1 MSVARV
7 TWKKKTSGSF
17 YYAAKKESLI
27 ANICNNKSGIAYI
40 DKKCEWCII
49 ISSKCKGDT
58 AMSEERKLADVK
70 ISDIKDVDIMR
81 GFIATAGMGLCN
93 KDEIL
98 DKKQVV
104 EDKLDDINSHLA
116 ELEDALQRWERTE
129 QSSSSKESYDLI
141 EEYGTEESIRN
152 RLDVLNKE
160 RTQWAGFLTQLE
172 SYLSECK
179 NFNKTLCFSNI
190 RELLRQNPDVK
201 IGQIEKE
208 AGIRLGYMSRLEKD
222 GNTSEPSMEF
232 VVTAA
237 KLLKVSVDTLISVD
251 LTGLTPT
258 EQYITSFFDKLK
270 EDTLKDRLDW
280 NRETAFYL
288 NRMEPDMNGFVYHP
302 LFAEETFYEE
312 TDCEY
317 PQEVTRIVFNSKTF
331 GPKTY
336 IAGDCFN
343 LRLKNGTTLYLMD
356 IEKSVHKV
364 GDSSTAAKEAW
375 MYVPSKG
382 SQLLVASQDDTP
394 VAPFLELLFSTVK
407 ERMEHP
413 KVNNDVMYAIDA
425 FMKDDIADD
434 MDEMPF

>member
-1 MSVARV
+1 M
-7 TWKKKTSGSF
+7 
-17 YYAAKKESLI
+17 
-27 ANICNNKSGIAYI
+27 
-40 DKKCEWCII
+40 
-49 ISSKCKGDT
+49 
-58 AMSEERKLADVK
+58 
-70 ISDIKDVDIMR
+70 
-81 GFIATAGMGLCN
+81 
-93 KDEIL
+93 
-98 DKKQVV
+98 
-104 EDKLDDINSHLA
+104 
-116 ELEDALQRWERTE
+116 
-129 QSSSSKESYDLI
+129 
-141 EEYGTEESIRN
+141 
-152 RLDVLNKE
+152 
-160 RTQWAGFLTQLE
+160 AGFLTQLE

-280 NRETAFYL
+280 NRETAFNL

-331 GPKTY
+331 GSKTY

-343 LRLKNGTTLYLMD
+343 LRLKNRTTLYLMD

-364 GDSSTAAKEAW
+364 GDSSAAAKEAW

-425 FMKDDIADD
+425 FMKDDISDD

>member
-1 MSVARV
+1 
-7 TWKKKTSGSF
+7 
-17 YYAAKKESLI
+17 
-27 ANICNNKSGIAYI
+27 
-40 DKKCEWCII
+40 
-49 ISSKCKGDT
+49 
-58 AMSEERKLADVK
+58 MSEERKLADVK

-232 VVTAA
+232 VVTA
-237 KLLKVSVDTLISVD
+237 
-251 LTGLTPT
+251 G
-258 EQYITSFFDKLK
+258 
-270 EDTLKDRLDW
+270 
-280 NRETAFYL
+280 
-288 NRMEPDMNGFVYHP
+288 
-302 LFAEETFYEE
+302 
-312 TDCEY
+312 
-317 PQEVTRIVFNSKTF
+317 
-331 GPKTY
+331 
-336 IAGDCFN
+336 
-343 LRLKNGTTLYLMD
+343 
-356 IEKSVHKV
+356 
-364 GDSSTAAKEAW
+364 
-375 MYVPSKG
+375 
-382 SQLLVASQDDTP
+382 
-394 VAPFLELLFSTVK
+394 
-407 ERMEHP
+407 
-413 KVNNDVMYAIDA
+413 
-425 FMKDDIADD
+425 
-434 MDEMPF
+434 

>member
-1 MSVARV
+1 
-7 TWKKKTSGSF
+7 
-17 YYAAKKESLI
+17 
-27 ANICNNKSGIAYI
+27 
-40 DKKCEWCII
+40 
-49 ISSKCKGDT
+49 
-58 AMSEERKLADVK
+58 MSEERKLADVK

-93 KDEIL
+93 KDETL

-104 EDKLDDINSHLA
+104 EDKLDDLNSRLA
-116 ELEDALQRWERTE
+116 ELEDALQRWERTK

-172 SYLSECK
+172 LYLSECK

-280 NRETAFYL
+280 NRETAFNL
-288 NRMEPDMNGFVYHP
+288 NRMEPDRNGFVYHP

-317 PQEVTRIVFNSKTF
+317 PQEVTKIVFNSKTF

-336 IAGDCFN
+336 LSLIH
-343 LRLKNGTTLYLMD
+343 
-356 IEKSVHKV
+356 I
-364 GDSSTAAKEAW
+364 
-375 MYVPSKG
+375 
-382 SQLLVASQDDTP
+382 
-394 VAPFLELLFSTVK
+394 
-407 ERMEHP
+407 
-413 KVNNDVMYAIDA
+413 
-425 FMKDDIADD
+425 
-434 MDEMPF
+434 

>member
-1 MSVARV
+1 
-7 TWKKKTSGSF
+7 
-17 YYAAKKESLI
+17 
-27 ANICNNKSGIAYI
+27 
-40 DKKCEWCII
+40 
-49 ISSKCKGDT
+49 
-58 AMSEERKLADVK
+58 MSEERKLADVK

-141 EEYGTEESIRN
+141 EEYGTEEIIRN

-172 SYLSECK
+172 SYLGECK

-280 NRETAFYL
+280 NRETAFNL

-302 LFAEETFYEE
+302 LFAEES
-312 TDCEY
+312 
-317 PQEVTRIVFNSKTF
+317 P
-331 GPKTY
+331 
-336 IAGDCFN
+336 
-343 LRLKNGTTLYLMD
+343 TL
-356 IEKSVHKV
+356 
-364 GDSSTAAKEAW
+364 
-375 MYVPSKG
+375 
-382 SQLLVASQDDTP
+382 
-394 VAPFLELLFSTVK
+394 
-407 ERMEHP
+407 
-413 KVNNDVMYAIDA
+413 
-425 FMKDDIADD
+425 
-434 MDEMPF
+434 